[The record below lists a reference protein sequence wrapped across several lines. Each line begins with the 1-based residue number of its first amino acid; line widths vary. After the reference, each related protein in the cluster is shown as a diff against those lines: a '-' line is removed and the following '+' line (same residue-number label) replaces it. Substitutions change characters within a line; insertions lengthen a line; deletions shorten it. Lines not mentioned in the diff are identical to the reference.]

1 MYIYIYIYIGSIICV
16 CVCVLDAYMYW
27 LTSFVCFSL
36 IYTAA
41 VPVQIFVHVYVLVYY
56 SYGPD
61 SHAFIFSVP
70 KCIDAY
76 TLAANNL

>member
-1 MYIYIYIYIGSIICV
+1 MHIYIYRLNHL

-27 LTSFVCFSL
+27 LTSL
-36 IYTAA
+36 
-41 VPVQIFVHVYVLVYY
+41 FVHVYVLVYC

-70 KCIDAY
+70 NCIDAY